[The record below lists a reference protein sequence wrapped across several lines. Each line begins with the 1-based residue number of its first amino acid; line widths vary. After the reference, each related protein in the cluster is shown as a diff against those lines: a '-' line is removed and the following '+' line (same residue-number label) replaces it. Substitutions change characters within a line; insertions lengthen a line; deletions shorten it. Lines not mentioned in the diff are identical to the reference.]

1 MNIIAV
7 IIAVI
12 FTILAIKS
20 QIKVREIETQLKF
33 QTFKHH
39 NWDLE
44 NPIKNLK
51 WNSPGEPI
59 EVRESRTLE
68 NSLRQERKKQYGNGG
83 IFGAIALL
91 AWITAFGF

>member
-1 MNIIAV
+1 MNIVAVTIAV
-7 IIAVI
+7 V

-20 QIKVREIETQLKF
+20 QIKLREIETQLKF
-33 QTFKHH
+33 QTFKHR

-44 NPIKNLK
+44 NPIKNLQ

-59 EVRESRTLE
+59 EIRESRILE
-68 NSLRQERKKQYGNGG
+68 NSLRQASENSYSNRGVCV
-83 IFGAIALL
+83 AIALL

>member
-1 MNIIAV
+1 
-7 IIAVI
+7 
-12 FTILAIKS
+12 
-20 QIKVREIETQLKF
+20 VREIETQLKF

-68 NSLRQERKKQYGNGG
+68 NSLRQARNYSYGNCGV
-83 IFGAIALL
+83 FSAVAIL
-91 AWITAFGF
+91 AWITSLGL